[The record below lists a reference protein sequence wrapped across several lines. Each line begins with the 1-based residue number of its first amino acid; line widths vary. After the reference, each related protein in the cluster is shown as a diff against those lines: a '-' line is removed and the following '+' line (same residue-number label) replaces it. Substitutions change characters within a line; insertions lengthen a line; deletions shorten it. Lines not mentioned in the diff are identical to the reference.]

1 MGFGMA
7 LIAISFFLIILQSGE
22 AVQILI
28 VMNLV
33 ITIGLAGAVWS
44 QVDRALWGRLVMGA
58 FLGFP
63 VGLWVFSNADIG
75 QLRIGVAVTILVF
88 VAVTVL
94 WKPSGNEGSAG
105 RFRTPSALAVG
116 AVAGALTAS
125 LGMPGPPVVLYLT
138 GLGVGKTATRA
149 IALSFFVIALGA
161 TLVLQ
166 VATVGVGASVW
177 MSAGVLLPVA
187 GVGSYVGSGLSKR
200 ISEAAFRTA
209 TLAVVAATGVYALI
223 DVLF

>member
-1 MGFGMA
+1 M
-7 LIAISFFLIILQSGE
+7 
-22 AVQILI
+22 
-28 VMNLV
+28 
-33 ITIGLAGAVWS
+33 
-44 QVDRALWGRLVMGA
+44 
-58 FLGFP
+58 
-63 VGLWVFSNADIG
+63 
-75 QLRIGVAVTILVF
+75 
-88 VAVTVL
+88 
-94 WKPSGNEGSAG
+94 
-105 RFRTPSALAVG
+105 
-116 AVAGALTAS
+116 
-125 LGMPGPPVVLYLT
+125 
-138 GLGVGKTATRA
+138 GKTATRA